1 MLFLKKTLLF
11 MLVLCTLGYGSA
23 WAYDGHAV
31 DFSKDIQQTVP
42 VSYSNAATHSNTLS
56 AVDNLYSLIV
66 EMAAD
71 MAIDSHD
78 HQSQDAHQQTDVDCD
93 HCGHISA
100 HLQVVFIRNSSLS
113 SVNQSS
119 ELLEYSEDSTSF
131 IISPDR
137 KPPRV

>member
-1 MLFLKKTLLF
+1 

-31 DFSKDIQQTVP
+31 DFDKGNQQM
-42 VSYSNAATHSNTLS
+42 AAASHSSTLS
-56 AVDNLYSLIV
+56 AVDSLYSLIN
-66 EMAAD
+66 D

-78 HQSQDAHQQTDVDCD
+78 HQSQSSNQQTDVDCD

-100 HLQVVFIRNSSLS
+100 HLQVVFTRNSSLS

-137 KPPRV
+137 RPPRV

>member
-1 MLFLKKTLLF
+1 MVFVKRTLLF

-31 DFSKDIQQTVP
+31 DFSDANQQTITA
-42 VSYSNAATHSNTLS
+42 SSSETGAYSNTLS
-56 AVDNLYSLIV
+56 AIDSLYSLIT
-66 EMAAD
+66 D
-71 MAIDSHD
+71 LAIDSHD
-78 HQSQDAHQQTDVDCD
+78 HKSQNSHQQSEVDCD

-100 HLQVVFIRNSSLS
+100 HLQVVFTRNSSLS

-131 IISPDR
+131 IVSPDR
-137 KPPRV
+137 RPPRV